1 MVKSRPCQNGACS
14 RGDALL
20 LPSEGREED
29 ELDAEEDVCALCKV
43 HCSYPGT
50 SAEPASEDSLALA
63 YGGWC
68 GPRRDQLAGGVS
80 RRVQAFLQAR
90 ATVLHCDD
98 IINKKDPVQVGY
110 LLQKLLQH
118 RSPVQV
124 AFLQGAIPL
133 QNTNLF
139 PRLLDFLQLCPVWS
153 VNLGELRFSEEQCG
167 KLAECLRQSGVT
179 HMCAARRQPAA
190 DLQRASAAAA
200 ARQRA
205 QYQPPKTS
213 RLGCRAHSCG
223 SCGPAPGLQ
232 VGCGGCPGPLRTLG
246 AHTGSPVCAGELAGG
261 GATKT

>member
-1 MVKSRPCQNGACS
+1 MSKSRPCQNGACS

-20 LPSEGREED
+20 PLSEGREED
-29 ELDAEEDVCALCKV
+29 ELDQAADVCPLCKL

-63 YGGWC
+63 HGGWC

-90 ATVLHCDD
+90 TSVLHCDD

-133 QNTNLF
+133 QNEKLF
-139 PRLLDFLQLCPVWS
+139 PRLLDFLKLCPVWS
-153 VNLGELRFSEEQCG
+153 VRPACG
-167 KLAECLRQSGVT
+167 YAPSC
-179 HMCAARRQPAA
+179 
-190 DLQRASAAAA
+190 
-200 ARQRA
+200 ARQA
-205 QYQPPKTS
+205 SPP
-213 RLGCRAHSCG
+213 R
-223 SCGPAPGLQ
+223 PAPFRRGSSL
-232 VGCGGCPGPLRTLG
+232 PPLPHPCTHASPHLRLVRRLPRAASPLHHPRTT
-246 AHTGSPVCAGELAGG
+246 ALAL
-261 GATKT
+261 AP

>member
-20 LPSEGREED
+20 PLSEGREED

-133 QNTNLF
+133 QNTVLF

-153 VNLGELRFSEEQCG
+153 APWHVERRRLGR
-167 KLAECLRQSGVT
+167 
-179 HMCAARRQPAA
+179 ARPRRRGLHSSAVAPLFHPYHTPSPTPHPTSDSFAVF
-190 DLQRASAAAA
+190 SAAAS
-200 ARQRA
+200 
-205 QYQPPKTS
+205 PPPPS
-213 RLGCRAHSCG
+213 PPPPSPFPLG
-223 SCGPAPGLQ
+223 
-232 VGCGGCPGPLRTLG
+232 
-246 AHTGSPVCAGELAGG
+246 
-261 GATKT
+261 

>member
-1 MVKSRPCQNGACS
+1 MSKSRPCQNGACS

-20 LPSEGREED
+20 PLSEGREED
-29 ELDAEEDVCALCKV
+29 ELDQAADVCPLCKV

-63 YGGWC
+63 HGGWC

-90 ATVLHCDD
+90 TSVLHCDD

-133 QNTNLF
+133 QNEKLF
-139 PRLLDFLQLCPVWS
+139 PRLLDFLLLCPVWS
-153 VNLGELRFSEEQCG
+153 VR
-167 KLAECLRQSGVT
+167 
-179 HMCAARRQPAA
+179 PA
-190 DLQRASAAAA
+190 
-200 ARQRA
+200 
-205 QYQPPKTS
+205 
-213 RLGCRAHSCG
+213 C
-223 SCGPAPGLQ
+223 
-232 VGCGGCPGPLRTLG
+232 
-246 AHTGSPVCAGELAGG
+246 
-261 GATKT
+261 

>member
-1 MVKSRPCQNGACS
+1 MSKSRPCQNGACS

-20 LPSEGREED
+20 PLSEGREED
-29 ELDAEEDVCALCKV
+29 ELDQAADVCPLCKV

-63 YGGWC
+63 HGGWC

-90 ATVLHCDD
+90 TSVLHCDD

-133 QNTNLF
+133 QNEKLF
-139 PRLLDFLQLCPVWS
+139 PRLLDFLHLCPVWS
-153 VNLGELRFSEEQCG
+153 VR
-167 KLAECLRQSGVT
+167 
-179 HMCAARRQPAA
+179 PA
-190 DLQRASAAAA
+190 
-200 ARQRA
+200 
-205 QYQPPKTS
+205 
-213 RLGCRAHSCG
+213 C
-223 SCGPAPGLQ
+223 
-232 VGCGGCPGPLRTLG
+232 
-246 AHTGSPVCAGELAGG
+246 
-261 GATKT
+261 

>member
-20 LPSEGREED
+20 PLSEGREDD

-43 HCSYPGT
+43 HCSYPGM

-133 QNTNLF
+133 QNTVLF

-153 VNLGELRFSEEQCG
+153 APRHVERRRLGR
-167 KLAECLRQSGVT
+167 
-179 HMCAARRQPAA
+179 ARPRRRG
-190 DLQRASAAAA
+190 LHSSAAACTLPPLPHPFTHPST
-200 ARQRA
+200 
-205 QYQPPKTS
+205 QPLTPLPS
-213 RLGCRAHSCG
+213 SPPPR
-223 SCGPAPGLQ
+223 
-232 VGCGGCPGPLRTLG
+232 PLRRPP
-246 AHTGSPVCAGELAGG
+246 HHRPHRSP
-261 GATKT
+261 